1 MCSSSRAVASRGP
14 NHDRATMISAVW
26 MIARKDLLIEW
37 RSRVTL
43 NQVAPLGLLTLVVFA
58 FAFDA
63 NQSLLSRGAPG
74 LIWVGVLFSG
84 VLTVQ
89 RSFTIEATDGI
100 TDALRLSGIAPAAM
114 FLGKT
119 LAVGAQLLVLQ
130 MILFAGAVVFF
141 DAHVAE
147 PLLLLAAAVAGTGGF
162 AAVGSIYGAMSLGV
176 RVRETLLPLL
186 LIPVV
191 APILL
196 AGTRAFERALDVST
210 QSGWNWVGLLGVMW
224 GVYLAVGT
232 LAFGPL
238 LEDS

>member
-1 MCSSSRAVASRGP
+1 
-14 NHDRATMISAVW
+14 MIQEIWLV
-26 MIARKDLLIEW
+26 ARKDLLIEW

-43 NQVAPLGLLTLVVFA
+43 NQVAPLGLLTLIVFA

-63 NQSLLSRGAPG
+63 NRNLLSRGAPG

-89 RSFTIEATDGI
+89 RSFTVEANDGI
-100 TDALRLSGIAPAAM
+100 TDALRLSGVSPSAM

-119 LAVGAQLLVLQ
+119 IAVGAQLLVLEFV
-130 MILFAGAVVFF
+130 LFGGAVVFF
-141 DAHVAE
+141 DSHLSD
-147 PLLLLAAAVAGTGGF
+147 PLLLITAAVAGTGGF
-162 AAVGSIYGAMSLGV
+162 AAVGCIYGAMSLGV

-210 QSGWNWVGLLGVMW
+210 QAGWNWVGLLAVMW